1 MTGYVGSTHTG
12 TWRENRA
19 VAPLLYLDQNYLS
32 GFAKGKPAFR
42 ELEVALRGA
51 LARGAV
57 AVVESEVHELESL
70 PRPDLGLLDLL
81 RSFSGGGG
89 LAPQPP
95 RGAPGGGRA

>member
-42 ELEVALRGA
+42 ELEVALRAAGVRPGA
-51 LARGAV
+51 E
-57 AVVESEVHELESL
+57 VEIGDETFEW
-70 PRPDLGLLDLL
+70 D
-81 RSFSGGGG
+81 
-89 LAPQPP
+89 
-95 RGAPGGGRA
+95 